1 MKHRAADAIG
11 NGIMSILSGLG
22 KLLLLLAVAGPRL
35 LVFLFSWFFRV

>member
-1 MKHRAADAIG
+1 MKHRAADSTR
-11 NGIMSILSGLG
+11 NGLLSIFSGLG